1 MHGKGDDKLEPKKIP
16 KISGYSGREEELVAP
31 KDFRNNEIAGGRK
44 DKEGNRGKDHAVS
57 GVSDFHSE
65 IFQIF
70 VEDKTNDQQRKD
82 EE

>member
-44 DKEGNRGKDHAVS
+44 DKEGTGASCSSRAKFSLTADCTGPKYHFS
-57 GVSDFHSE
+57 
-65 IFQIF
+65 
-70 VEDKTNDQQRKD
+70 R
-82 EE
+82 